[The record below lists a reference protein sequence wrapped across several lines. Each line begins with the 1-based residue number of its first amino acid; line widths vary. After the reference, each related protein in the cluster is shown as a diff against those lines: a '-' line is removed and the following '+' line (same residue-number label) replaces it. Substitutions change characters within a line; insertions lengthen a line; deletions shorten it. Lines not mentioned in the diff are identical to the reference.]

1 MPDPHL
7 TTAREV
13 LRRTHGDMRRSIEGL
28 PPEALNWCPAAYA
41 NSIAVLAGHSLKGAR
56 YWLAVALGAPP
67 PDRDRPAEFH
77 TEASSVG
84 GLLDLVDDL
93 VGDCLSLLNSASTVD
108 WSVLR
113 EIDPQLQPRTIN
125 WPALGEADRRLQSQN
140 DQPRLTAAWCFTHAL
155 EHLREHEGQMSL
167 TRQLWEQRES

>member
-1 MPDPHL
+1 MPDPLL

-13 LRRTHGDMRRSIEGL
+13 LRRSRDDMRAAIEGL
-28 PPEALNWCPAAYA
+28 PPEALNWRPAADA
-41 NSIAVLAGHSLKGAR
+41 NSIAVLAGHSFKGAR
-56 YWLAVALGAPP
+56 YWLAVALGALL

-77 TEASSVG
+77 TEASSADA
-84 GLLDLVDDL
+84 LLDLVDDL
-93 VGDCLSLLNSASTVD
+93 LGDCLSLLNSAPPVD

-125 WPALGEADRRLQSQN
+125 WPALGEADGRLQSQSN
-140 DQPRLTAAWCFTHAL
+140 QPRLPAVWCFTHAL

-167 TRQLWEQRES
+167 TRQLWQQNQP